1 MGDPVVSFADLVVC
15 LLCVG
20 VTCISNKKG
29 NFTEFLRSKHDVYH
43 ERFKR
48 HYYSQFYVAI
58 MSPAIF
64 DILLPSIGKDN
75 FVKSNDISLRIMFL
89 LKLLSGVYVYSFPS

>member
-1 MGDPVVSFADLVVC
+1 
-15 LLCVG
+15 
-20 VTCISNKKG
+20 
-29 NFTEFLRSKHDVYH
+29 
-43 ERFKR
+43 
-48 HYYSQFYVAI
+48 

>member
-1 MGDPVVSFADLVVC
+1 MFHMSILRGINTFSF
-15 LLCVG
+15 
-20 VTCISNKKG
+20 
-29 NFTEFLRSKHDVYH
+29 
-43 ERFKR
+43 
-48 HYYSQFYVAI
+48 
-58 MSPAIF
+58 SPAIF